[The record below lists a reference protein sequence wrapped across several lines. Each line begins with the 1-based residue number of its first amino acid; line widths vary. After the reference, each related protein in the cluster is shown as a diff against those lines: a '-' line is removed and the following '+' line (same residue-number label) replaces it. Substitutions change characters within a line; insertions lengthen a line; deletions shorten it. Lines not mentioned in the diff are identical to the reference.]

1 MLSFLLEISIDLHE
15 IGWSFAYHCISGM
28 MILSHSCRIFGLY
41 NASKWPAS
49 GDKLHSSNQSS
60 QTLGNALW
68 TSLVKAMASLSVIW
82 HECIYS
88 LSITIKTFIQM
99 NRKNMRKLY
108 RPLYRFCAVV
118 CWCLNLPFFIYHVF
132 CCLGPMCSEE
142 YRQIPVRDLSSRA
155 LLLAGSPMYWGVQ
168 RSWGAGWRWQLEV
181 LSWANAIEG
190 YFLVKRGNVKTRSQ
204 LCCANIQRT

>member
-88 LSITIKTFIQM
+88 LSITIKLSFRWIGKTCENCTVHFTGFA
-99 NRKNMRKLY
+99 LS
-108 RPLYRFCAVV
+108 FADA
-118 CWCLNLPFFIYHVF
+118 WIYHFSSIMFFVVLAQCARRSTDKF
-132 CCLGPMCSEE
+132 QYEIYLLGPCFLLGLLCTEE
-142 YRQIPVRDLSSRA
+142 YNVAEVPAEDGSWRSSRGQM
-155 LLLAGSPMYWGVQ
+155 LLK
-168 RSWGAGWRWQLEV
+168 
-181 LSWANAIEG
+181 AI
-190 YFLVKRGNVKTRSQ
+190 S
-204 LCCANIQRT
+204 